1 MAEHGSLVP
10 QAQSVTK
17 GEAQIS
23 LEVNIKNKK
32 STLRSKETTARIA
45 NVVKVNLKCQVTM
58 IVML

>member
-1 MAEHGSLVP
+1 MAELGSLVA

-23 LEVNIKNKK
+23 LEVNIKNKS
-32 STLRSKETTARIA
+32 STLRCQETTARIA